1 MSDNLIHP
9 TAIIDPS
16 AKIDPSTVIGPY
28 TVIGPRVTIGKDN
41 RIGPFC
47 IIENTVMGDGNEL
60 IGHATIGVK
69 PQDLSYDDS
78 MQSMVE
84 MGNGNKIRECVTI
97 HRSTKLDVPTRIGNN
112 CLLMANSH
120 VAHDCQLGNNII
132 LGNCTGV
139 AGHVQIAD
147 RAIASGL
154 VGMHQF
160 VRIGRQAM
168 ISGGSMTVLDIPPYC
183 TAQGERARL
192 VGLNVIGMRR
202 AGMGRDEIMAVKRAF
217 KTLFRSKMLL
227 KDAIAQLEAEN
238 PIAPV
243 KEMLEFCKNTQRG
256 IASVRCKNSDS
267 DEE

>member
-1 MSDNLIHP
+1 
-9 TAIIDPS
+9 
-16 AKIDPSTVIGPY
+16 
-28 TVIGPRVTIGKDN
+28 
-41 RIGPFC
+41 
-47 IIENTVMGDGNEL
+47 
-60 IGHATIGVK
+60 
-69 PQDLSYDDS
+69 
-78 MQSMVE
+78 
-84 MGNGNKIRECVTI
+84 
-97 HRSTKLDVPTRIGNN
+97 
-112 CLLMANSH
+112 MANSH

-139 AGHVQIAD
+139 AGHVHIAD
-147 RAIASGL
+147 RAIASGM

-202 AGMGRDEIMAVKRAF
+202 AGMSRDEITAVKRAF

-256 IASVRCKNSDS
+256 IASARCKNSDA